1 LAAISA
7 VTTNDTLGVP
17 DSMGVTCI
25 LVGTVHGINMG
36 GSSTQFVLYDATGA
50 ITVRK
55 SGGFTP
61 AYNVNEG
68 DSIAVQGTIGQY
80 NGLTQ
85 FNADTMTVIPMAGSV
100 RTPMMV
106 NKPSEMTESRLIRI
120 DSVSIISG
128 TWPSSGTST
137 NLTVV
142 STLNDTITLRID
154 RNGQVDD
161 SVTAPVG
168 MFDVIGY
175 GGQFDSQSPYD
186 EGYQIL
192 PQVKGHIIKHN
203 STPPPPPA
211 AMPHYGLGVVTTED
225 ASGVADSLNVACS
238 VSGVVHGIDMSG
250 LTSSS
255 NTFTLMD
262 ATGTIAVYKSGG
274 FTPAYTVN
282 ESDSIS
288 MYGKITQYN
297 GLTQFS
303 ADSMKVHSTGAMTS
317 MWTKVSMLDESTE
330 SQYIRIDSVTLVD
343 ASQWPAVGGQGNVD
357 IETQAGDTLVIFID
371 RDSYVSDSA
380 VAAPAGLFDVIGYG
394 GQFDFS
400 SPYTSGY
407 SIIPQLQN
415 HILPYAAAACN
426 VPTMLDAKS
435 ITDVSA
441 DLEWMTGGSNT
452 WNIEYGMTGFTQGT
466 GTMMTVTSNPY
477 MLTGLTANT
486 SYEFYVQD
494 SCVGLGTSAWSVSDT
509 FMTAAGPV
517 AIPTYN
523 ISDLRSTDANGV
535 IDSIGVNCAIEGIV
549 VTHNFS
555 EAGASG
561 PDVSFVIVDEM
572 NMSGFTAISFDDTA
586 TINYAPHIGD
596 SVKVYGTVGQFNGL
610 GQFEIDSVVMYKAMV
625 MVPMPYVTDT
635 LSEMTESRFIE
646 MRQVELADTS
656 QWPAVGSDANVDV
669 INQHGDTVTM
679 RIDRHTD
686 VAAMWPVAP
695 LGKFNLL
702 GVGGQY
708 DGSSPYTSGY
718 QVFPRI
724 FMDIDTAAPAPCMD
738 PTNLMVA
745 DMDVDT
751 AVVSWTSSM
760 GNSWNIKWG
769 TSNTMAS
776 DSAMNVMT
784 NPYVLSGLTK
794 ATTYYVWV
802 QENCPGGMSSW
813 VGPVDFMTLT
823 SVEAIAGST
832 NSFVAYP
839 NPNSTEKVNF
849 NREINVT
856 VRNMTGQIV
865 KSADKVTSLDISEL
879 VDGMYLL
886 ISNDGEVVRLIVQ

>member
-1 LAAISA
+1 MKRHLLTLLSLCLGATLSFGQ
-7 VTTNDTLGVP
+7 TTLIQQGFEA
-17 DSMGVTCI
+17 DSLTGW
-25 LVGTVHGINMG
+25 
-36 GSSTQFVLYDATGA
+36 SYSTDPAPMIATGDLWDTTTSLSNLNTMPSEGSYFWGVVDLANGNGGTNTGDSGTIFLSSYTIPSGADTIA
-50 ITVRK
+50 ITFDYDVFGLDGTDYVK
-55 SGGFTP
+55 YEVFENGVSQGLVNFAMGISGG
-61 AYNVNEG
+61 YNA
-68 DSIAVQGTIGQY
+68 SGTEAI
-80 NGLTQ
+80 
-85 FNADTMTVIPMAGSV
+85 
-100 RTPMMV
+100 
-106 NKPSEMTESRLIRI
+106 LITSGV
-120 DSVSIISG
+120 DSVSINMYVVQNG
-128 TWPSSGTST
+128 TDYIGFD
-137 NLTVV
+137 NFKVV
-142 STLNDTITLRID
+142 R
-154 RNGQVDD
+154 
-161 SVTAPVG
+161 
-168 MFDVIGY
+168 GY
-175 GGQFDSQSPYD
+175 
-186 EGYQIL
+186 
-192 PQVKGHIIKHN
+192 VAV
-203 STPPPPPA
+203 TPPPPAPI
-211 AMPHYGLGVVTTED
+211 PHYALGVVTTED
-225 ASGVADSLNVACS
+225 ANGVADSLNVSCS

-250 LTSSS
+250 LSSSS

-262 ATGTIAVYKSGG
+262 ATGTIAVYKGGG
-274 FTPAYTVN
+274 FTPSYTVN

-288 MYGKITQYN
+288 MYGRVTQYN
-297 GLTQFS
+297 GLTQFT

-317 MWTKVSMLDESTE
+317 MWTKVSKLDETTE

-371 RDSYVSDSA
+371 RDSHVSDS
-380 VAAPAGLFDVIGYG
+380 VAAPAGMFDVIGFG
-394 GQFDFS
+394 SQFDGS

-407 SIIPQLQN
+407 SIIPQLTS
-415 HILPYAAAACN
+415 HVLPYAAAACN
-426 VPTMLDAKS
+426 APTMLDAKS

-441 DLEWMTGGSNT
+441 DLEWMTGGSTT
-452 WNIEYGMTGFTQGT
+452 WNIEYGMTGFTKGT

-494 SCVGLGTSAWSVSDT
+494 SCVGLGTSAWAGPDT
-509 FMTAAGPV
+509 FMTASGPV
-517 AIPTYN
+517 AVPTYS

-549 VTHNFS
+549 VTNNFS

-656 QWPAVGSDANVDV
+656 QWPAVGTDANVDV
-669 INQHGDTVTM
+669 INQNGDTVTM

-695 LGKFNLL
+695 LGKFTLR
-702 GVGGQY
+702 GVGGQF

-718 QVFPRI
+718 QIFPRI
-724 FMDIDTAAPAPCMD
+724 FMDIDTASAAAPCMD
-738 PTNLMVA
+738 PTNVA
-745 DMDVDT
+745 VANMGMDSAD
-751 AVVSWTSSM
+751 VSWTSSM
-760 GNSWNIKWG
+760 GMSWNVKWG

-776 DSAMNVMT
+776 DSVMNT
-784 NPYVLSGLTK
+784 TSNPYTISGLT
-794 ATTYYVWV
+794 AGTTYYVWV
-802 QENCPGGMSSW
+802 QENCPSGVSAW
-813 VGPVDFMTLT
+813 VGPIDFATTT
-823 SVEAIAGST
+823 SVEAIAGTT

-839 NPNSTEKVNF
+839 NPNSTDKVNF

-856 VRNMTGQIV
+856 VRNMTGQVV

-886 ISNDGEVVRLIVQ
+886 ISNEGEVVRLIVQ

>member
-1 LAAISA
+1 MKRQLLTLLSICLGATLSFGQTTLIQQGFEADSLSGWAYSTDPAPMIATGDLWDTTTSISNLTTMPTEGSYFWGVIDLANGNGGTLPGDSGTIFLSSYTIPSGADTIAITFDYEVNGLDGTDYVKYEVFENGISQGLVNFA
-7 VTTNDTLGVP
+7 MGISGGYNASGTEAILITSGV
-17 DSMGVTCI
+17 DSVR
-25 LVGTVHGINMG
+25 INMYVVQN
-36 GSSTQFVLYDATGA
+36 GSDYIGFDNFKV
-50 ITVRK
+50 VR
-55 SGGFTP
+55 G
-61 AYNVNEG
+61 YV
-68 DSIAVQGTIGQY
+68 AV
-80 NGLTQ
+80 
-85 FNADTMTVIPMAGSV
+85 
-100 RTPMMV
+100 
-106 NKPSEMTESRLIRI
+106 
-120 DSVSIISG
+120 
-128 TWPSSGTST
+128 
-137 NLTVV
+137 
-142 STLNDTITLRID
+142 
-154 RNGQVDD
+154 
-161 SVTAPVG
+161 
-168 MFDVIGY
+168 
-175 GGQFDSQSPYD
+175 
-186 EGYQIL
+186 
-192 PQVKGHIIKHN
+192 
-203 STPPPPPA
+203 TPPPPAPI
-211 AMPHYGLGVVTTED
+211 PHYALGVVTTEN
-225 ASGVADSLNVACS
+225 AGGGADSLNVSCS

-250 LTSSS
+250 LSSSS

-262 ATGTIAVYKSGG
+262 ATGTIAVYKGGG

-288 MYGKITQYN
+288 MYGKITQFN
-297 GLTQFS
+297 GLTQFT

-317 MWTKVSMLDESTE
+317 MWTKVSALDETTE

-371 RDSYVSDSA
+371 RDSYVSDS
-380 VAAPAGLFDVIGYG
+380 VAAPAGMFDVIGYG
-394 GQFDFS
+394 GQFG
-400 SPYTSGY
+400 PTY
-407 SIIPQLQN
+407 SIIPQLTS
-415 HILPYAAAACN
+415 HILPYPAATCN
-426 VPTMLDAKS
+426 TPTMLDAKS
-435 ITDVSA
+435 VTDISA
-441 DLEWMTGGSNT
+441 DLEWMTGGSTT
-452 WNIEYGMTGFTQGT
+452 WNVEYGMTGFTKGT

-494 SCVGLGTSAWSVSDT
+494 SCVGLGTSAWAGPDT

-517 AIPTYN
+517 AVPTYS
-523 ISDLRSTDANGV
+523 ISDLRSVDANGV

-555 EAGASG
+555 TAGASG

-572 NMSGFTAISFDDTA
+572 NSSGFTAISFSDTSV
-586 TINYAPHIGD
+586 INYAPHIGD
-596 SVKVYGTVGQFNGL
+596 SVKVYGTVGQFRGL

-625 MVPMPYVTDT
+625 MIPMPYVTDT

-646 MRQVELADTS
+646 LHQVELADTS

-669 INQHGDTVTM
+669 INQNGDTITM
-679 RIDRHTD
+679 RIDQHTD

-695 LGKFNLL
+695 LGKFTLR

-708 DGSSPYTSGY
+708 DDSSPYTSGY

-724 FMDIDTAAPAPCMD
+724 FMDIDTASVPPCMD
-738 PTNLMVA
+738 PTALAVA

-751 AVVSWTSSM
+751 AVVSWTSPM
-760 GNSWNIKWG
+760 GNSWNVKWG
-769 TSNTMAS
+769 TTSTSAS
-776 DSAMNVMT
+776 DSAMNVTT

-802 QENCPGGMSSW
+802 QENCPGGMSAW
-813 VGPVDFMTLT
+813 VGPVDFATLT